1 MNLNLFVYLEKKKKK
16 KKGRRRRRRNM
27 LICINRFKYILK
39 TYINLLV
46 FKKNSSVVVFF
57 EKKNFLKIRSW
68 KATNSILN
76 SSFLMTDTRMDL
88 E

>member
-1 MNLNLFVYLEKKKKK
+1 MNLNLFVYLEKKRK
-16 KKGRRRRRRNM
+16 RNM

-39 TYINLLV
+39 TYVNLLV

-57 EKKNFLKIRSW
+57 AKFKKKKKKIRSW
-68 KATNSILN
+68 KATDSILN
-76 SSFLMTDTRMDL
+76 SSFFMTDTRMDL